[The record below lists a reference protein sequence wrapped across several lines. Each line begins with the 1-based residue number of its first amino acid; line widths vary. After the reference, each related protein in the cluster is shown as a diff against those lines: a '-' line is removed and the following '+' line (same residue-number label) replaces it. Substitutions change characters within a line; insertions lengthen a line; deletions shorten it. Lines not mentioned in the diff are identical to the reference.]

1 MGRQIIGNTNV
12 KLSQL
17 YSECWRKLQVAPL
30 NYTRETGTGP
40 YGSGTA
46 TVPQNLSLCKF
57 AQYSSNAS
65 PSGTPAYPWVNG
77 ALKTSENLGI
87 GSLPLNQYLY
97 FQSFK
102 FAGTANGTLTI
113 TWPNSST
120 YPYDYAYRSTSTNNA
135 EIGFPYQFYQN
146 ATSYFTI
153 AFSANFGYGLQGYYT
168 SKLGGS
174 LITSSTSF
182 NFTYNGSSA
191 GASSQARWWVRTEA
205 VSSLTAF
212 LVGNPSAFV
221 ADMCNQLSSNNTYY
235 HNGSGTY
242 PAVGDIVYLDSSGS
256 TPFNGGSGI
265 NVPWFPPGANPP
277 GGWFRIM
284 GSAGGVMSTSICP

>member
-12 KLSQL
+12 KLSEL
-17 YSECWRKLQVAPL
+17 YSTCWRKLQLAPL

-113 TWPNSST
+113 TWPNAAT

-135 EIGFPYQFYQN
+135 EIGFPYQFFQN

-153 AFSANFGYGLQGYYT
+153 TFVANTGYQLGGYYT
-168 SKLGGS
+168 SKIGGS

-182 NFTYNGSSA
+182 NFSYNGASS
-191 GASSQARWWVRTEA
+191 GASSQGRWWVRTEVIPA
-205 VSSLTAF
+205 STTSYTSSTMGVFNQACSF
-212 LVGNPSAFV
+212 SGFNP
-221 ADMCNQLSSNNTYY
+221 CCTQTYY
-235 HNGSGTY
+235 HDGTGTL
-242 PAVGDIVYLDSSGS
+242 PAQGDGVFS
-256 TPFNGGSGI
+256 N
-265 NVPWFPPGANPP
+265 
-277 GGWFRIM
+277 
-284 GSAGGVMSTSICP
+284 SAGTTSLSDGYYNINASTGVGNRLYIKVVGGVVALGYPDLC